1 MAWRAG
7 DRKVDFVLSSPSGTV
22 AIEVASGER
31 KRGLPGLEAFG
42 RTYGSSRKL
51 LIGAQGL
58 PLEIALSQP
67 ASALL
72 S

>member
-58 PLEIALSQP
+58 PLEIALSEP
-67 ASALL
+67 ASVL
-72 S
+72 SS